1 MRTVRWVRARRLRD
15 FVDVRYNFSCNRCVK
30 KRTSARCKRHVT
42 IGQRDGRK
50 KARVVGPVV
59 SLIGD
64 ASKTA
69 SRNAVFRC
77 NRVALPS
84 RVIHAAPFRNDP
96 RVSGPFR
103 GRSRHLWWQRNSREI
118 INNPCNDAPPPLS
131 SLSLSKFQPCAAATW
146 NIHDYDSERSC
157 VQRNTGAKF

>member
-1 MRTVRWVRARRLRD
+1 MFAITSVATDALKNARVHDANDTWL
-15 FVDVRYNFSCNRCVK
+15 
-30 KRTSARCKRHVT
+30 SARETVVKRR
-42 IGQRDGRK
+42 GSW
-50 KARVVGPVV
+50 APWFLW
-59 SLIGD
+59 SIGD